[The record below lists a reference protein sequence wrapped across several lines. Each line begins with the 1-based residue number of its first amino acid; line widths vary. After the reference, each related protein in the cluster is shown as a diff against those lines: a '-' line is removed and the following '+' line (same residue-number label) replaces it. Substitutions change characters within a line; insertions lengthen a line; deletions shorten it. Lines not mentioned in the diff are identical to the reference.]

1 MVREKE
7 VLEVPRSSKV
17 MIVGHENKDG
27 VRIYGEDRVQ
37 VEGFFVLILVL
48 VDAHRP
54 EDVLK
59 GTLST
64 TMR

>member
-1 MVREKE
+1 
-7 VLEVPRSSKV
+7 